1 MGYYRVIGNAQGR
14 PSQSE
19 IKTMTKYYVTLK
31 TKDGTYQSQVYA
43 PSATDAK
50 VYGIIHANVEG
61 FQVLDVLSVYHWGM
75 TENGMQKIEA

>member
-1 MGYYRVIGNAQGR
+1 
-14 PSQSE
+14 
-19 IKTMTKYYVTLK
+19 MTKYYVTLK
-31 TKDGTYQSQVYA
+31 TRDGTYQSQVYA